1 MNENDFKLEI
11 ELIKKD
17 IKTINYKIVSM
28 DKSISGWKT
37 IAIIVLCICIFT
49 TFFNYFIFSA
59 YVNLIG

>member
-11 ELIKKD
+11 ELIKRD

-37 IAIIVLCICIFT
+37 IAIIVLCASIFT

>member
-1 MNENDFKLEI
+1 MNENDFKLEL

-17 IKTINYKIVSM
+17 INAVSSKIISM

-37 IAIIVLCICIFT
+37 IAIIVLCLSVFL